1 MNRTSP
7 RQILCTFKSHWRITI
22 LVSLYG
28 ADPNGAS
35 EGARVSVVSSSAASN
50 ATTSGSEGQRETSG
64 EGASNAATNPA
75 NGSEACNGTA
85 LLRSQE
91 LRVDAEGAGASNGTD
106 RQTTTTIR
114 SHATQQNVTSGSRS
128 TTRQSTVS
136 REHPAPRSTTRT
148 ADNQDEVTYLQ
159 RLQEA
164 NRRLRQRHTCRLCG
178 DRAVDIIFLPCGH
191 LCTCESCAATIR
203 ECCLCRDRIRGT
215 AHVYLE

>member
-7 RQILCTFKSHWRITI
+7 RQILCTFKCHWRITI

-64 EGASNAATNPA
+64 EGVSNAATNPA

-136 REHPAPRSTTRT
+136 REHPARAAQLEPPTTRT
-148 ADNQDEVTYLQ
+148 
-159 RLQEA
+159 R
-164 NRRLRQRHTCRLCG
+164 
-178 DRAVDIIFLPCGH
+178 
-191 LCTCESCAATIR
+191 
-203 ECCLCRDRIRGT
+203 
-215 AHVYLE
+215 